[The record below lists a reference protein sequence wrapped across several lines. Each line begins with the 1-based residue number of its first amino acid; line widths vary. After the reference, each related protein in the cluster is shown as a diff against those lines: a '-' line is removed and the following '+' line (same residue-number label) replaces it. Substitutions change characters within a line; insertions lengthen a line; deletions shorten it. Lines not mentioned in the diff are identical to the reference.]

1 MGLGSSPASSAA
13 QEDSMNGNASP
24 GNTLWGPVVLLGRIC
39 FAIVFIFGTK
49 GHFTGQDVAYAA
61 HAGVP
66 LAKIVVPLSGV
77 IAILGGLSI
86 LLGYKAKLGGWLI
99 VLFLVPVTL
108 MMHNFWASPA
118 AMYQMQL
125 INFEKNLSMLGGAFL
140 ISQFGA
146 GPWSLDALAAARRSA
161 SAS

>member
-1 MGLGSSPASSAA
+1 
-13 QEDSMNGNASP
+13 MNDNTAPSK
-24 GNTLWGPVVLLGRIC
+24 TLWGPVVLLGRIC

-77 IAILGGLSI
+77 IAIVGGLSI
-86 LLGYKAKLGGWLI
+86 LLGRKAKWGAWLI

-108 MMHNFWASPA
+108 MMHNFWAAPA

-125 INFEKNLSMLGGAFL
+125 VNFQKNLSMLGGALL
-140 ISQFGA
+140 ITQFGA
-146 GPWSLDALAAARRSA
+146 GPWSLDALSAAKRSA
-161 SAS
+161 PQAR